1 MSTVLLDKDRHDR
14 TRFNCG
20 VDALN
25 SYLRMMAGQQARR
38 DNSRTFVLPDA
49 ANESQII
56 GFYTLTMTPIDLRAL
71 PEALQKKHHSST
83 SAGLIARLAV
93 DQRYRG
99 QGWGEW
105 LLIDALKKLLHASDT
120 VGFPLVVVDAKDGA
134 RDFYTKYGFTAF
146 HDLDY
151 KLFISMAEIR
161 ASFAR

>member
-56 GFYTLTMTPIDLRAL
+56 GF
-71 PEALQKKHHSST
+71 
-83 SAGLIARLAV
+83 
-93 DQRYRG
+93 
-99 QGWGEW
+99 
-105 LLIDALKKLLHASDT
+105 
-120 VGFPLVVVDAKDGA
+120 
-134 RDFYTKYGFTAF
+134 
-146 HDLDY
+146 
-151 KLFISMAEIR
+151 
-161 ASFAR
+161 